1 MPTWEK
7 GETELHLLEVK
18 AIKVLYGKAIALNGL
33 TLSIDEKEMVGVVG
47 PNGAG
52 KSTLLRAIS
61 ALIPA
66 EGEILFHGD
75 RIDHHPPHEIV
86 RKGIIHCPE
95 RRQLFVDFTVAENLE
110 MGYFLRKDKG
120 KIQEDL
126 AHVYRLFPVLEER
139 KNQLSG
145 TLSGG
150 EQQMLA
156 IGRALMSGPKLL
168 MLDEPSMGLS
178 PLIKNLL
185 VEGIK
190 SIWKSGLTVL
200 IVEQDAS
207 LTLNLV
213 ERVYIL
219 EHGKV
224 GLEGKS
230 RDLMNNEEV
239 KRVYFQLG

>member
-1 MPTWEK
+1 
-7 GETELHLLEVK
+7 LHLLEVK
-18 AIKVLYGKAIALNGL
+18 TIKVFYGKAIALNGL
-33 TLSIDEKEMVGVVG
+33 SLGVDEKELVGVVG

-61 ALIPA
+61 AMVPV
-66 EGEILFHGD
+66 EGQILFREE

-110 MGYFLRKDKG
+110 MGAFLRKDRA
-120 KIQEDL
+120 KIRDDQNFI
-126 AHVYRLFPVLEER
+126 YRLFPILQER
-139 KNQLSG
+139 KYQLAG

-156 IGRALMSGPKLL
+156 IGRALMSSPKLL

-178 PLIKNLL
+178 PLIKSVL
-185 VEGIK
+185 VEGVK
-190 SIWKSGLTVL
+190 NIWKTGLTVL

-230 RDLMNNEEV
+230 QDLMNNEEV

>member
-1 MPTWEK
+1 M
-7 GETELHLLEVK
+7 HLLEVK
-18 AIKVLYGKAIALNGL
+18 TIKVFYGKAIALNGL
-33 TLSIDEKEMVGVVG
+33 SLSIDEKELVGVVG

-61 ALIPA
+61 AMVQV
-66 EGEILFHGD
+66 EGQILFREE
-75 RIDHHPPHEIV
+75 RIDHHPSHEIV

-95 RRQLFVDFTVAENLE
+95 RRQLFVDFTVVENLE
-110 MGYFLRKDKG
+110 MGSFLNKDRG
-120 KIQEDL
+120 KVKEDL
-126 AHVYRLFPVLEER
+126 NYVYGLFPVLQER
-139 KNQLSG
+139 KNQLAG

-156 IGRALMSGPKLL
+156 IGRALMSSPKLL

-178 PLIKNLL
+178 PLMKSVLI
-185 VEGIK
+185 EGVK
-190 SIWKSGLTVL
+190 SIWKNGLTLL

-207 LTLNLV
+207 LALDLT

-219 EHGKV
+219 EHGRV

-230 RDLMNNEEV
+230 KDLKNNEEV

>member
-1 MPTWEK
+1 
-7 GETELHLLEVK
+7 LHLLEVK
-18 AIKVLYGKAIALNGL
+18 TIKVFYGKAIALNGL
-33 TLSIDEKEMVGVVG
+33 TLSMDEKEMVGVVG

-61 ALIPA
+61 AMVPA
-66 EGEILFHGD
+66 DGEILFKGE

-95 RRQLFVDFTVAENLE
+95 RRQLFVEFTVVDNLE
-110 MGYFLRKDKG
+110 MGAFLRSDKG
-120 KIQEDL
+120 KIREDL
-126 AHVYRLFPVLEER
+126 EHVYRLFPVLQER
-139 KNQLSG
+139 KNQLAG

-156 IGRALMSGPKLL
+156 IGRALMSGPRLF

-178 PLIKNLL
+178 PLMKTVL

-190 SIWKSGLTVL
+190 SIWKTGLAVL

-219 EHGKV
+219 EHGRV
-224 GLEGKS
+224 GLQGKS
-230 RDLMNNEEV
+230 QDLMNNEEV

>member
-1 MPTWEK
+1 M
-7 GETELHLLEVK
+7 HLLEVK

-61 ALIPA
+61 AMVPA
-66 EGEILFHGD
+66 DGEILFTGE

-86 RKGIIHCPE
+86 RRGIVHCPE
-95 RRQLFVDFTVAENLE
+95 RRQLFVDFTVVENLE
-110 MGYFLRKDKG
+110 MGAFLRNDRG
-120 KIQEDL
+120 KIKEDL
-126 AHVYRLFPVLEER
+126 EYVYRLFPVLQER

-156 IGRALMSGPKLL
+156 IGRALMSGPKLF

-178 PLIKNLL
+178 PLMKNVL

-190 SIWKSGLTVL
+190 SIWKTGLNVL

-230 RDLMNNEEV
+230 QDLKNNEEV